1 MDVQLLHSNINHKER
16 TDACKTL
23 LDKRNNR
30 AFPTNWL
37 TKLIQLIFKCNT
49 MIFNG
54 HYFHQIK
61 GTATGTPIAVSYV
74 NIFLSVF
81 ESNML
86 LEYQNKYTCKRTS
99 WLQFIHIFFA
109 WTGDEKSVKYFLNFC
124 NNYSKSKGMQS
135 TIAFMYFYSTSI
147 ANFLYITDKGEKN
160 GILS

>member
-54 HYFHQIK
+54 
-61 GTATGTPIAVSYV
+61 TAIGTPIAVSYV

-99 WLQFIHIFFA
+99 WLRFFLF
-109 WTGDEKSVKYFLNFC
+109 GQ
-124 NNYSKSKGMQS
+124 GMR
-135 TIAFMYFYSTSI
+135 
-147 ANFLYITDKGEKN
+147 NL
-160 GILS
+160 